1 MIRLLNV
8 LVKISGQWYN
18 FVSLHFDLF
27 NKRIQ
32 LTRRIFDVNNL
43 RVCNHFG
50 ILNHLSKKYE
60 INKEELVVLQ

>member
-1 MIRLLNV
+1 MIKLLNI
-8 LVKISGQWYN
+8 LVKISDIILFLCILIG
-18 FVSLHFDLF
+18 F

-43 RVCNHFG
+43 RVCSHFR

-60 INKEELVVLQ
+60 INKEELVVFQ